1 VNSRPSLVKPQN
13 SVEKLVKMLKKA
25 SCILLKPSI
34 VQQMPSRQ
42 RWNSLRYQYLK
53 KAPIIRVDP
62 DGTYHV
68 EGVSNKQTPIPVLW
82 REPVKS
88 N

>member
-1 VNSRPSLVKPQN
+1 
-13 SVEKLVKMLKKA
+13 MLKIV
-25 SCILLKPSI
+25 SGVLLKPKA
-34 VQQMPSRQ
+34 VQTVPTRS

-53 KAPIIRVDP
+53 KSPIIRVDP

-88 N
+88 NLFE